1 MLAHYL
7 SRSPPARAILSILRQ
22 VRRSGC
28 GGLTVPGL
36 VFLLRRRHAPSTI
49 EHAALEL
56 IRLRAVV
63 WTGAKTRTRQGG
75 RACVWTAI
83 DAPK

>member
-1 MLAHYL
+1 MLTTYL
-7 SRSPPARAILSILRQ
+7 NHSPPARAILSILRQ

-63 WTGAKTRTRQGG
+63 WTGAKVRTRQGG
-75 RACVWTAI
+75 CACVWTVL
-83 DAPK
+83 DTPK